1 VNEVLEVHYFEVT
14 EGLPEEI
21 CDDFNAYTK
30 RLRETFEARMTTLSA
45 LNEEMT
51 TKLAM
56 YQNEKMLSD
65 LTPVELINMAFVKGD
80 EVFKMWKEF
89 KRNCSKS
96 TLRTLCETEFEETI
110 SEITSDTIQ
119 KSIDK
124 F

>member
-1 VNEVLEVHYFEVT
+1 
-14 EGLPEEI
+14 
-21 CDDFNAYTK
+21 
-30 RLRETFEARMTTLSA
+30 MTTLSA

-110 SEITSDTIQ
+110 SEITSETIQ

-124 F
+124 FQEEAKLQVLALKQKMQKEINSLRLQVQYKTDELY